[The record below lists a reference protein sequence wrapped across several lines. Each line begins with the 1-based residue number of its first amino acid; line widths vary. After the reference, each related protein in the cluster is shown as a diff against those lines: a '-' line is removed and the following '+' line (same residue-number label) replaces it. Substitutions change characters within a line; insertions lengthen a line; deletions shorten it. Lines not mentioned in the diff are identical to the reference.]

1 MNMKSKSEVVSC
13 LSKPLCICDSTLPS
27 GSGSRQR
34 EQFSRT
40 SKNTGSPSFWTTREC
55 PR

>member
-13 LSKPLCICDSTLPS
+13 LSKPLCICDSTL
-27 GSGSRQR
+27 SGSRQR

-40 SKNTGSPSFWTTREC
+40 SKNTESPSFWTTREC

>member
-13 LSKPLCICDSTLPS
+13 LSKPLCICDSTL
-27 GSGSRQR
+27 GFG
-34 EQFSRT
+34 EQAAGAVFSNIE
-40 SKNTGSPSFWTTREC
+40 NTGSPSFWTTREY

>member
-13 LSKPLCICDSTLPS
+13 LSKPLCICDSTL
-27 GSGSRQR
+27 
-34 EQFSRT
+34 T